1 MINNNVKFCGSLLY
15 ILLAGYL
22 VLALSACGFQ
32 LRGSSALPE
41 EMSVTFIKFK
51 RPYGTLLDDFA
62 DALRAHHVKVTD
74 NRDEATAVLTIRNN
88 ERDRDVLSVNSAGK
102 VLEIQLRQSVQ
113 FSVTTIDNLPLV
125 EPQNITLTRDYLYSS
140 TDVLSK
146 DREEVVVRRTL
157 QQELVHLAMLRI
169 TTVAE

>member
-1 MINNNVKFCGSLLY
+1 M
-15 ILLAGYL
+15 
-22 VLALSACGFQ
+22 
-32 LRGSSALPE
+32 
-41 EMSVTFIKFK
+41 
-51 RPYGTLLDDFA
+51 
-62 DALRAHHVKVTD
+62 KVTD
-74 NRDEATAVLTIRNN
+74 NRDEATAVLTIGNN

-102 VLEIQLRQSVQ
+102 VLEIQLRQSFQ